1 MSAPVPSS
9 RPAGWYRSGAAKRS
23 IPPDASK
30 GMADPAWTIVS
41 RITAGLLLYTG
52 LGWLISRW
60 VGHASVLMAIGAI
73 VGLCLSTYVVVASL
87 HREGRA
93 GSNEASRK

>member
-1 MSAPVPSS
+1 MTAPVPSS
-9 RPAGWYRSGAAKRS
+9 RPAGWYRSGAGKRS
-23 IPPDASK
+23 IPPDAAK

-41 RITAGLLLYTG
+41 RIAAGLVLYTG

-73 VGLCLSTYVVVASL
+73 VGLTLSITLVVVSL
-87 HREGRA
+87 HRQSA
-93 GSNEASRK
+93 PGSDTASRK